1 LKLSEAAEEK
11 DWDGKENALKPF
23 YISFCVAGLAL
34 SIVYALHEYYPIQ
47 VAAISNVVPSVC
59 AFVAFL
65 AALQN
70 AQRYG
75 FRLRERNYDRI
86 WFGFT
91 LGTMFWIL
99 AEASWAVYYFS
110 GVAVPYPGLPD
121 IFYLAAYVP
130 MALSVLLYFRSFSG
144 ALTPIRKMLSIGA
157 IAFSVSLVVSVVIP
171 FEFSTPKPA
180 LTTLTDLTYP
190 AADLILLSLTIL
202 SVAIFF
208 GGSMGKWWT
217 ILAVAIILDIIA
229 DEFFLYQVAAG
240 TYYNGGLDDLIYVWA
255 YLLFGLAF
263 VVHKKEL

>member
-1 LKLSEAAEEK
+1 LKLSEVTNEK
-11 DWDGKENALKPF
+11 DWDRKENALKPF
-23 YISFCVAGLAL
+23 YIAFFAAGLAL

-47 VAAISNVVPSVC
+47 VAAISNIVPSVC
-59 AFVAFL
+59 AFAGFL

-70 AQRYG
+70 ARKYG

-91 LGTMFWIL
+91 LGSLFWIL

-110 GVAVPYPGLPD
+110 GVAVPYPGVPD
-121 IFYLAAYVP
+121 IFYIAAYFP
-130 MALSVLLYFRSFSG
+130 LSLSVLLYFRSFSG
-144 ALTPIRKMLSIGA
+144 ALTPIRKVLSIGA
-157 IAFSVSLVVSVVIP
+157 IAFSVSLVMSVVIP
-171 FEFSTPKPA
+171 IEFSTPKPA

-202 SVAIFF
+202 SLAIFL

-217 ILAVAIILDIIA
+217 ILAAAIILDIIG
-229 DEFFLYQVAAG
+229 DELFLYQVAAG

-255 YLLFGLAF
+255 YLLVGLAY